1 MIRWGQQTQLM
12 RIDTADPHPW
22 VSSTTVARTPPP
34 PRSSARPVC
43 SKSNAPPGAFDPQ
56 HLEPGQTNAITHG
69 GESSRWD
76 YGMNTEGY
84 PTPSAKDSAA
94 VEDDL
99 NHPSRRIGR
108 DLKTTA
114 NVAAT
119 VSPWRFVRW
128 GAIAYNVLRDVL
140 NADDPSA
147 AAGNAAVGFAF
158 SALLGGILGVAGHQM
173 VGDRVT
179 PLTEPRGPISG
190 ARRRRSIRSGP
201 GGRKTWTTTGLQL
214 TGESRGAGPRSRAT
228 VC

>member
-1 MIRWGQQTQLM
+1 
-12 RIDTADPHPW
+12 
-22 VSSTTVARTPPP
+22 
-34 PRSSARPVC
+34 
-43 SKSNAPPGAFDPQ
+43 
-56 HLEPGQTNAITHG
+56 
-69 GESSRWD
+69 
-76 YGMNTEGY
+76 MNTEGY

-173 VGDRVT
+173 VGD
-179 PLTEPRGPISG
+179 
-190 ARRRRSIRSGP
+190 
-201 GGRKTWTTTGLQL
+201 
-214 TGESRGAGPRSRAT
+214 
-228 VC
+228 